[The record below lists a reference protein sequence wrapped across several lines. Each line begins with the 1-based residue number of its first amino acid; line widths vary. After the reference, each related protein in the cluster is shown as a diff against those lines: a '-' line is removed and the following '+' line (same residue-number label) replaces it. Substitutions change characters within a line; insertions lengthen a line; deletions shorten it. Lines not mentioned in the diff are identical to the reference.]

1 MKAIAYLRVSTD
13 RQDNGIDAQRA
24 AILRWAEYR
33 QHEVVAWL
41 EDPDVSGTRP
51 LAKRKAGA
59 VALAMLAN
67 GEADMLAVAK
77 LDRLSRSVHDFSGI
91 LDLGRRE
98 GWGVAALDLDVD
110 TATTN
115 GKMLAHMLVLLAEW
129 ERDTI
134 SDRTKAGLAA
144 VRAKG
149 VQLGRPSRQ
158 DPAVIRRIRAERRKP
173 KPTPYWK
180 IAADLNAAQ
189 IPTPSTR
196 ADARWHANSVRL
208 AERRAA

>member
-1 MKAIAYLRVSTD
+1 MRVVAYLRVSTD

-24 AILRWAEYR
+24 SISRWVEYR
-33 QHEVVAWL
+33 GHEVVAWL
-41 EDPDVSGTRP
+41 DDPDTSGTRP
-51 LAKRKAGA
+51 LAKRKGGA
-59 VALAMLAN
+59 EALAMLASR
-67 GEADMLAVAK
+67 EADMLAVAK

-91 LDLGRRE
+91 LDLARRE
-98 GWGVAALDLDVD
+98 GWSVAALDLDVD

-144 VRAKG
+144 VREKG
-149 VQLGRPSRQ
+149 VRLGRPSNQ
-158 DPAVIRRIRAERRKP
+158 DPAVIRRIRRERRKA

-180 IAADLNAAQ
+180 IAADLNAAG
-189 IPTPSTR
+189 IPTPSSR

-208 AERRAA
+208 AEQRAV